1 MRLFIALD
9 IDSAIRQRIATFVDG
24 VRGFAPDVRFVGPQS
39 FHVTLKFLGESDKL
53 EPIKAALQGVHA
65 HQVALNFRGY
75 GFFPG
80 PKNARVFWTGIEAGP
95 ELQQLVSSIDRAMTP
110 LGFEPEKGPY
120 RAHLTL
126 ARSGSGRPGKMR
138 GDAPNAKFSGL
149 QYKLCKL
156 PEPEFG
162 TMTAHEFY
170 LYESKLSPR
179 GSQYTKLASFPL
191 GGSE

>member
-9 IDSAIRQRIATFVDG
+9 IDEAIRRRIATFVEG
-24 VRGFAPDVRFVGPQS
+24 VRGFAPEVRFVGPES
-39 FHVTLKFLGESDKL
+39 FHVTLKFLGETDKL
-53 EPIKAALQGVHA
+53 DAIVASLKDVHGGPA
-65 HQVALNFRGY
+65 ALNFRGY

-80 PKNARVFWTGIEAGP
+80 AKNARVFWTGIDAGQ
-95 ELQQLVSSIDRAMTP
+95 ELQALVSDIDNEMTG
-110 LGFEPEKGPY
+110 LGFEREKGPY

-126 ARSGSGRPGKMR
+126 ARSGSGRPGRMR
-138 GDAPNAKFSGL
+138 GETANAKFSGL
-149 QYKLCKL
+149 QYKLSKL

-162 TMTAHEFY
+162 TMTAHEFH

-191 GGSE
+191 GATG

>member
-9 IDSAIRQRIATFVDG
+9 IDSAIRRRIATFVDG
-24 VRGFAPDVRFVGPQS
+24 VRGFAPEVRFVGPES
-39 FHVTLKFLGESDKL
+39 FHITLKFLGETDKL
-53 EPIKAALQGVHA
+53 EAIKAALQEIHG
-65 HQVALNFRGY
+65 QPISLNFSGY

-80 PKNARVFWTGIEAGP
+80 PKNPRVFWTGIEAGP
-95 ELQQLVSSIDRAMTP
+95 ELQELVSSIDKAMAA
-110 LGFEPEKGPY
+110 LGFEREKGPY

-149 QYKLCKL
+149 QYKLSKL

-162 TMTAHEFY
+162 TMTAHEFC

-179 GSQYTKLASFPL
+179 GSQYSKLASFPL
-191 GGSE
+191 G

>member
-9 IDSAIRQRIATFVDG
+9 IDAAIRLRIATFVDG
-24 VRGFAPDVRFVGPQS
+24 VRGFAPDVRFVGPES
-39 FHVTLKFLGESDKL
+39 FHITLKFLGETDKL
-53 EPIKAALQGVHA
+53 EAIKAALQGVHGG
-65 HQVALNFRGY
+65 QIALNFRGY

-80 PKNARVFWTGIEAGP
+80 PKNARVFWTGIEAGL
-95 ELQQLVSSIDRAMTP
+95 ELQELVSSIDNAMTP
-110 LGFEPEKGPY
+110 IGFEREKGPY

-149 QYKLCKL
+149 QYKLSKL

-191 GGSE
+191 G

>member
-9 IDSAIRQRIATFVDG
+9 IDPAIRQRIATFVDG
-24 VRGFAPDVRFVGPQS
+24 VRGFAPEVRFVGPDS
-39 FHVTLKFLGESDKL
+39 FHVTLKFLGETD
-53 EPIKAALQGVHA
+53 EPDPIKTALKEVHG
-65 HQVALNFRGY
+65 QPIALNFRGY

-80 PKNARVFWTGIEAGP
+80 PKNARVFWTGIEAGL
-95 ELQQLVSSIDRAMTP
+95 ELQELVSSIDRAMTP
-110 LGFEPEKGPY
+110 LGFEREKGPY

-126 ARSGSGRPGKMR
+126 ARSGSGRPGRMR
-138 GDAPNAKFSGL
+138 GDTPNAKFSGL
-149 QYKLCKL
+149 QSKLSKL

-170 LYESKLSPR
+170 LYQSKLSPR

>member
-9 IDSAIRQRIATFVDG
+9 IEPAIRQRIGTFVDG
-24 VRGFAPDVRFVGPQS
+24 VRGFAPDVRFVGPES
-39 FHVTLKFLGESDKL
+39 FHVTLKFLGETEKV
-53 EPIKAALQGVHA
+53 EAIKAALN
-65 HQVALNFRGY
+65 QVRGQAIALNFRGY

-80 PKNARVFWTGIEAGP
+80 PKNPQVFWTGIEAGP
-95 ELQQLVSSIDRAMTP
+95 ELQELVSAIDKAMAA
-110 LGFEPEKGPY
+110 LGFEREKGPY

-126 ARSGSGRPGKMR
+126 ARSGSGRPGRMR
-138 GDAPNAKFSGL
+138 GDTLNAKFSAL
-149 QYKLCKL
+149 QYKLSKL

-191 GGSE
+191 GASE

>member
-24 VRGFAPDVRFVGPQS
+24 VRGFAPEVRFVGAES
-39 FHVTLKFLGESDKL
+39 FHVTLKFLGETEKL
-53 EPIKAALQGVHA
+53 EAIQAALKEVRGQTI
-65 HQVALNFRGY
+65 ALNFRGY

-80 PKNARVFWTGIEAGP
+80 PKNPRVFWTGIEAGA
-95 ELQQLVSSIDRAMTP
+95 ELQELVSAIDKEIVP
-110 LGFEPEKGPY
+110 LGFEREKGPY

-149 QYKLCKL
+149 QYKLSKL

-191 GGSE
+191 G